1 MNLFLHN
8 SKTALFGLLNT
19 KVKRAKAQGAAFN
32 LVMVGHL
39 AQIYHIIRMITDL
52 PDSEVYFG
60 TLGLFDHYP
69 ATINWVGSQ
78 KATPRFKY
86 FNMWGLD
93 PNFISKVKETWEQPI
108 TGTRMFQIGGK
119 LNILKIV
126 LRSMNKEHFLDVDK
140 RAEKAQNHL
149 VLCQLKLQQDPM
161 NTQLI
166 TEEMESSKEVQKW
179 TLARNKFMQQRSK
192 CQWENTDRFG
202 ANWAFVEFHFELLGS
217 AAIERDHVN
226 SQVVNMGPMERF
238 ENHTKSLKVTHLCFA
253 DDVLMFCK
261 GKFQSILLMLRAL
274 KSFSK
279 VLGLETNVT
288 KSNIY
293 GAKMTRQCVNDICE
307 LTGYQKGALP
317 FKYLGVPI
325 SARKISKVDCEIL
338 VNKLTTR
345 VQILL
350 HIHTYWS
357 SMFMLPKQILKGI
370 TEVCRNFIWSGKVN
384 TNRAL
389 LVAWDLVCRTKEEGG
404 LGITECVIWNEAAVA
419 KYVWNIAQKA
429 DNLWVDQVYLKGTD
443 W

>member
-192 CQWENTDRFG
+192 CQWLKFGDYNTKFFHKMLKSRRK
-202 ANWAFVEFHFELLGS
+202 FHFELLGS

-226 SQVVNMGPMERF
+226 SQVVNMGPMVNQEQRGLL
-238 ENHTKSLKVTHLCFA
+238 EVRVT
-253 DDVLMFCK
+253 DNEIK
-261 GKFQSILLMLRAL
+261 EAL
-274 KSFSK
+274 
-279 VLGLETNVT
+279 
-288 KSNIY
+288 
-293 GAKMTRQCVNDICE
+293 
-307 LTGYQKGALP
+307 
-317 FKYLGVPI
+317 
-325 SARKISKVDCEIL
+325 
-338 VNKLTTR
+338 
-345 VQILL
+345 
-350 HIHTYWS
+350 
-357 SMFMLPKQILKGI
+357 
-370 TEVCRNFIWSGKVN
+370 
-384 TNRAL
+384 
-389 LVAWDLVCRTKEEGG
+389 
-404 LGITECVIWNEAAVA
+404 
-419 KYVWNIAQKA
+419 
-429 DNLWVDQVYLKGTD
+429 
-443 W
+443 

>member
-8 SKTALFGLLNT
+8 SKTALFGLLET

-39 AQIYHIIRMITDL
+39 AQIYHIIRMVMHCEAKHKGADNSRVYSRIDRVLVKKEWITDL

-60 TLGLFDHYP
+60 TPGLFDHYP

-78 KATPRFKY
+78 KGTPRFKY

-192 CQWENTDRFG
+192 CQWENIDRFG

-226 SQVVNMGPMERF
+226 SQVVNMGPMVIK
-238 ENHTKSLKVTHLCFA
+238 NLGQMASKVN
-253 DDVLMFCK
+253 
-261 GKFQSILLMLRAL
+261 
-274 KSFSK
+274 FSK
-279 VLGLETNVT
+279 
-288 KSNIY
+288 I
-293 GAKMTRQCVNDICE
+293 
-307 LTGYQKGALP
+307 
-317 FKYLGVPI
+317 
-325 SARKISKVDCEIL
+325 ARK
-338 VNKLTTR
+338 
-345 VQILL
+345 
-350 HIHTYWS
+350 
-357 SMFMLPKQILKGI
+357 
-370 TEVCRNFIWSGKVN
+370 
-384 TNRAL
+384 
-389 LVAWDLVCRTKEEGG
+389 
-404 LGITECVIWNEAAVA
+404 
-419 KYVWNIAQKA
+419 
-429 DNLWVDQVYLKGTD
+429 
-443 W
+443 